1 MAGKLYEKAKRFY
14 GKEGGWDK
22 RQLKNIVAKNSEN
35 LSAEEYEEITGE
47 AYEAPVKALTETE
60 QAIMDTAINTE
71 YLVALAEL
79 GQ

>member
-1 MAGKLYEKAKRFY
+1 MAGKLYEKAKRYY

-22 RQLKNIVAKNSEN
+22 GQLKNIVAKNPDN

-47 AYEAPVKALTETE
+47 AYAEPTKALTETE
-60 QAIMDTAINTE
+60 QAILDTAINTE

-79 GQ
+79 GM